1 MTTVKSGV
9 PCRHEQHPGCACVAG
24 RLRLTESG
32 ADLPAAA
39 FVAPKSN
46 KRILV
51 SLSHGIC
58 QVLDCRVR
66 RGTDEPCQCKECL
79 LDTLVHLC
87 RSLHERVDAQIIDC

>member
-24 RLRLTESG
+24 R
-32 ADLPAAA
+32 P
-39 FVAPKSN
+39 
-46 KRILV
+46 
-51 SLSHGIC
+51 SHGIC

-66 RGTDEPCQCKECL
+66 RGMDEPCQCKECL

-87 RSLHERVDAQIIDC
+87 RSFHERVDAQIIGELARLLLCNRPLVRPV